1 MRHVCAPRHF
11 EATRPLRDS
20 PPFAVE
26 RPVLAG
32 AVFLFEQTAMFVPYL
47 FPELP
52 DLKGIFPIS
61 PALVAGLFA

>member
-1 MRHVCAPRHF
+1 
-11 EATRPLRDS
+11 
-20 PPFAVE
+20 
-26 RPVLAG
+26 VLAG